1 MTRRK
6 TSLSFLTG
14 LGVAPEEAVLAA
26 AEAGYDY
33 LGFRLMPAVPGGL
46 AYALMDEPTRVKTLL
61 NLMEDKG
68 VAVFDIEMIR
78 IGPDFDPEPYLPF
91 LDCSAQ
97 LGARA
102 ILVAGDDTDE
112 IRLTHSFV
120 KLCEA
125 ARPFGLSMDLEFMP
139 QSELRDLAA
148 ATRVLTAA
156 DQPNQGVIID
166 TLHVSRSCST
176 IEEIAA
182 VPRKWL
188 HYAQICDAPA
198 KIPENRDELNYAARH
213 ERLLPGDGELNLA
226 GMFEALPANI
236 PVAVE
241 IPNDRQS
248 RGLSAT
254 EWARRALIASN
265 AVLER
270 VTGEIVA

>member
-68 VAVFDIEMIR
+68 VEVFDIEMIR

-166 TLHVSRSCST
+166 TLHVSRSRST

-213 ERLLPGDGELNLA
+213 ERLLPGDGELDLA
-226 GMFEALPANI
+226 GMFEALPADI

-248 RGLSAT
+248 RGLSAA
-254 EWARRALIASN
+254 EWARRTLIASN
-265 AVLER
+265 AVLEK

>member
-46 AYALMDEPTRVKTLL
+46 AYALMDEPARVKALL

-68 VAVFDIEMIR
+68 VEVFDIEMIR
-78 IGPDFDPEPYLPF
+78 IGPEFDPEPYLPF

-112 IRLTHSFV
+112 VRLTHSFV

-166 TLHVSRSCST
+166 TLHVSRSRST
-176 IEEIAA
+176 IEEIAS

-198 KIPENRDELNYAARH
+198 EIPESRDELNYAARH
-213 ERLLPGDGELNLA
+213 ERLLPGEGELDLA
-226 GMFEALPANI
+226 GMFEALPADI

-265 AVLER
+265 AVLAK
-270 VTGEIVA
+270 VTGEVVA

>member
-1 MTRRK
+1 MKRK
-6 TSLSFLTG
+6 WSLSFLTG
-14 LGVAPEEAVLAA
+14 LGVAPEEAVRAA

-33 LGFRLMPAVPGGL
+33 LGLRLMPAFPGGL
-46 AYALMDEPTRVKTLL
+46 AYPLMDDPARVKSLIS
-61 NLMEDKG
+61 LMADSG

-78 IGPDFDPEPYLPF
+78 ISPDFDPEPLLPF
-91 LDCSAQ
+91 LECAGQ

-102 ILVAGDDTDE
+102 ILVAGDDADE
-112 IRLTHSFV
+112 GRLTASFV

-166 TLHVSRSCST
+166 TLHVSRARTT
-176 IEEIAA
+176 IEEITA

-188 HYAQICDAPA
+188 NYVQICDAPA
-198 KIPENRDELNYAARH
+198 KIPETREELNYTARH
-213 ERLLPGDGELNLA
+213 ARLLPGEGELDLA
-226 GMFEALPANI
+226 CMFAAMPADL

-241 IPNDRQS
+241 IPNDEQS
-248 RGLSAT
+248 AGLSAA
-254 EWARRALIASN
+254 EWAKRTLIASRRI
-265 AVLER
+265 LEP
-270 VTGEIVA
+270 ESEEAQ

>member
-1 MTRRK
+1 MTSRK

-33 LGFRLMPAVPGGL
+33 LGFRLLPAVPGGV
-46 AYALMDEPTRVKTLL
+46 AYALMDEPARVKSLIS
-61 NLMEDKG
+61 LMNDKG
-68 VAVFDIEMIR
+68 VEVFDIEMIR

-102 ILVAGDDTDE
+102 ILVAGDDADE
-112 IRLTHSFV
+112 VRLTHSFV

-166 TLHVSRSCST
+166 TLHVSRARTT
-176 IEEIAA
+176 IEEIAT
-182 VPRKWL
+182 VPRQWL

-198 KIPENRDELNYAARH
+198 KIPESREELNFAARH
-213 ERLLPGDGELNLA
+213 ERFLPGEGELDLI
-226 GMFEALPANI
+226 GMFDALPADI

-248 RGLSAT
+248 KGLSVA
-254 EWARRALIASN
+254 EWAKRTLRASN
-265 AVLER
+265 DILAK
-270 VTGEIVA
+270 VTGEVVA

>member
-68 VAVFDIEMIR
+68 VAVFDVEMIR

-148 ATRVLTAA
+148 ATRILTAA

-166 TLHVSRSCST
+166 TLHVSRSRST

-213 ERLLPGDGELNLA
+213 ERLLPGEGELDLA
-226 GMFEALPANI
+226 GMFEALPAGI

-265 AVLER
+265 AVLEK

>member
-1 MTRRK
+1 MKRK
-6 TSLSFLTG
+6 WSLSFLTG
-14 LGVAPEEAVLAA
+14 LGVAPEKAVRAA

-33 LGFRLMPAVPGGL
+33 LGLRLMPAFPGGL
-46 AYALMDEPTRVKTLL
+46 AYPLMDDPARVKSLIS
-61 NLMEDKG
+61 LMADSG

-78 IGPDFDPEPYLPF
+78 ISPDFDPEPLLPF
-91 LDCSAQ
+91 LECAAQ

-102 ILVAGDDTDE
+102 ILVAGDDADE
-112 IRLTHSFV
+112 GRLTASFV

-166 TLHVSRSCST
+166 TLHVSRARTT
-176 IEEIAA
+176 IEEITA

-188 HYAQICDAPA
+188 NYAQICDAPA
-198 KIPENRDELNYAARH
+198 KIPDTREELNYTARH
-213 ERLLPGDGELNLA
+213 ARLLPGEGELDLA
-226 GMFEALPANI
+226 GMFAAMPADL

-241 IPNDRQS
+241 IPNDEQS
-248 RGLSAT
+248 AGLSAA
-254 EWARRALIASN
+254 EWAKRTLIASRKI
-265 AVLER
+265 LEP
-270 VTGEIVA
+270 ESEEAQ